1 MALDKDTLDSLK
13 IDRGLDASRYQ
24 AVASRRWFKPLLGV
38 ALALLVAFLVFGRS
52 RPLVVETTVAE
63 PSSAAG
69 AVLNASGYVVAR
81 RIATVASR
89 TTGQLVDVTFEEGS
103 VVKAGEVL
111 ARVDDAAARA
121 AYRVAVAQRESAD
134 RELTEMQVRRDEAVR
149 SRDRTLALLERHLVA
164 QSAVDAATAEVEA
177 LAARM
182 AVARS
187 TAAVA
192 VARVAQQQ
200 QQLDDLVIR
209 APFAGVIISKAA
221 QPGEMVSPVSA
232 GGGFTRTGIATVVDM
247 SSREIEVDVN
257 ESFINR
263 VHAGMPVEAVLDAYD
278 TVTYSAHV
286 IAIVPTADRQ
296 KATVRVRVGF
306 DAVDARVLPD
316 MGVKV
321 RFLDSE
327 SAKVA
332 APLSWVPEKAMV
344 KESVTGATAQHV
356 WTVVDGKAVSVAVQ
370 VGPVRDQLVPILKGL
385 EPGVTVI
392 LSPPEGLTDGRAV
405 QAKVAD

>member
-24 AVASRRWFKPLLGV
+24 AVASRRWFKPLLGA

-52 RPLVVETTVAE
+52 QPLVVETTVAE

-121 AYRVAVAQRESAD
+121 AYRLSVAQRETTA
-134 RELTEMQVRRDEAVR
+134 RELTEIQVRRDEAVR
-149 SRDRTLALLERHLVA
+149 TRDRTLALLERKLVA
-164 QSAVDAATAEVEA
+164 QGAVDAAIAEVAA
-177 LAARM
+177 LEARM

-187 TAAVA
+187 TASVA

-278 TVTYSAHV
+278 TVTYRAHV

-392 LSPPEGLTDGRAV
+392 VSPPAGLADGRAV